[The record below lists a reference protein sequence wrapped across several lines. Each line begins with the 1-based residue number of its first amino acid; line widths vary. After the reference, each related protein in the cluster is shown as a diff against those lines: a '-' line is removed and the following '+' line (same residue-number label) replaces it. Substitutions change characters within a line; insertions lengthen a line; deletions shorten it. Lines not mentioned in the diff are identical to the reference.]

1 MLAEDVKK
9 LEQENE
15 RLAEE
20 NRELRNMLGS
30 DIPKP
35 KKCGNCAHFIQH
47 YIQVGLCSYIKTYAG
62 HCAHGRMVTKKP
74 DGKTCQYY
82 ELGSRKRF

>member
-9 LEQENE
+9 LEQENK
-15 RLAEE
+15 RLEAE
-20 NRELRNMLGS
+20 NRELRNILGS

-47 YIQVGLCSYIKTYAG
+47 YISIGIDRYAATHSG
-62 HCAHGRMVTKKP
+62 HCTHGRTVTKKP